1 MKKQTT
7 TIAIASIFALT
18 ALIASAATHLNDRE
32 LGIGEYNEQ
41 ASFNSPR
48 LDERELGIGEY
59 NEQHLSTAHVSTRE
73 SLVSV
78 NTTNMLN
85 EIASPI

>member
-7 TIAIASIFALT
+7 NIAIASIFALT

-59 NEQHLSTAHVSTRE
+59 NEQASFNSPRLDERE
-73 SLVSV
+73 LGIGEY
-78 NTTNMLN
+78 N
-85 EIASPI
+85 EHA

>member
-1 MKKQTT
+1 MVDISLDKIEQQNKQTYKPIKGSTMKKQTT

-48 LDERELGIGEY
+48 LDDRELGIGEY
-59 NEQHLSTAHVSTRE
+59 NEQA
-73 SLVSV
+73 
-78 NTTNMLN
+78 
-85 EIASPI
+85 